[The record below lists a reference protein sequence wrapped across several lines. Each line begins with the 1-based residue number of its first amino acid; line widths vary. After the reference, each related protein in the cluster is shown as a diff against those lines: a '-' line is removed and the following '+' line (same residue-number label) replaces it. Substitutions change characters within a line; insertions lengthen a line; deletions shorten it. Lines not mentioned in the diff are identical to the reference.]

1 MGQRFLIAV
10 AVTLSLL
17 VSDLLANRPA
27 PKAAPAPAPRATPHP
42 VAPHPS
48 VPHPNA
54 SHMGA
59 AHPGAVH
66 PGSTQK
72 GGAHPNVKGPQRTN
86 AVLKAAILTHS
97 SKVEQHLHNSAHWH
111 HAWVWGVYSVLPTN
125 ASNMVVGVPSGNALR
140 VTTATG
146 GTQRVRL
153 AGVGAPV
160 VGQALFSESQG
171 NLEALANGQH
181 VRVFPVGT
189 DFDGAVVAQ
198 VFLDSGLYLNERQI
212 QSGMAW
218 NAVDDGFDPSL
229 AGAEEVAQSGG
240 AGMWGGDYSA
250 AF

>member
-1 MGQRFLIAV
+1 M
-10 AVTLSLL
+10 
-17 VSDLLANRPA
+17 
-27 PKAAPAPAPRATPHP
+27 
-42 VAPHPS
+42 
-48 VPHPNA
+48 HPN
-54 SHMGA
+54 M
-59 AHPGAVH
+59 
-66 PGSTQK
+66 
-72 GGAHPNVKGPQRTN
+72 KGPQRSN
-86 AVLKAAILTHS
+86 AVLKAALTTHS

-111 HAWVWGVYSVLPTN
+111 HWRHAWAWGVYAYLPTN
-125 ASNMVVGVPSGNALR
+125 ASNMVVGVPSGNTLS
-140 VTTATG
+140 VTSAAG

-160 VGQALFSESQG
+160 VGQAFFSESQG

-189 DFDGAVVAQ
+189 DVDGAVVAQ

-250 AF
+250 AY